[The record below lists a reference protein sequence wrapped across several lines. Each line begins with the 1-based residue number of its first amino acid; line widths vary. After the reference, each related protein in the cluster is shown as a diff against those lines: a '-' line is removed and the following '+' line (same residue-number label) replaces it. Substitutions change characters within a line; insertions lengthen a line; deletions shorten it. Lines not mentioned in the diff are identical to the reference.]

1 MIGSEKTIRWGIIGC
16 GNVAEF
22 KSGPPLYRT
31 PGSELV
37 AVMRRD
43 AAKAKDFAERHNVK
57 RWYTDVQSL
66 IADPEV
72 NAVYIASPH
81 YLHLEH
87 ATLAAQAK
95 KIVLCEKPMGT
106 SVAEAQAIVDVCKR
120 NGVPLN
126 VAYYRRYWYV
136 TRAIKRL
143 LNEGAIG
150 HVLQARVQLSAPLS
164 DNFTGDAN
172 RAWLTSRVQSGGGV
186 LANAGSHWIDLIRY
200 FLGEVMDVTAYAS
213 SQASGFE
220 IEDTLS
226 AQMRTRD
233 GVFVSLMLTLQ
244 SPVSINEFDIL
255 GTEGRILGGP
265 LSDGFWRL
273 ERRGK
278 APELVNFPYSG
289 TAHSD
294 FITELVPSLLEDKPP
309 LIPGQE
315 AVAAWKIMEAVYR
328 SCENGGRVAIETGA

>member
-1 MIGSEKTIRWGIIGC
+1 
-16 GNVAEF
+16 
-22 KSGPPLYRT
+22 
-31 PGSELV
+31 
-37 AVMRRD
+37 
-43 AAKAKDFAERHNVK
+43 
-57 RWYTDVQSL
+57 
-66 IADPEV
+66 V
-72 NAVYIASPH
+72 NAIYVASPH
-81 YLHLEH
+81 FLHLEH
-87 ATLAAQAK
+87 VTLAAQAK

-106 SVAEAQAIVDVCKR
+106 SVAEAQAMVDVCAR

-150 HVLQARVQLSAPLS
+150 RVLQARVQLSSLVA
-164 DNFTGDAN
+164 DYFAGDPS
-172 RAWLTSRVQSGGGV
+172 RAWLTSRAQSGGGV
-186 LANAGSHWIDLIRY
+186 LANAGSHWIDLIRF
-200 FLGEVMDVTAYAS
+200 FLGEVADVTALAS

-226 AQMRTRD
+226 AQIRMQS
-233 GVFVSLMLTLQ
+233 GAFVSLLLTFQ
-244 SPVSINEFDIL
+244 SPASINEFDIL

-265 LSDGFWRL
+265 LADGFWKL

-294 FITELVPSLLEDKPP
+294 FITELVPSLIEGKPP

-315 AVAAWKIMEAVYR
+315 AVAVWKIMQAIYR
-328 SCENGGRVAIETGA
+328 SCETGTRTAVAQ

>member
-1 MIGSEKTIRWGIIGC
+1 MEDTIRWGIIGC
-16 GNVAEF
+16 GNVVEN

-43 AAKAKDFAERHNVK
+43 AAKAEDFARRHNVNH
-57 RWYTDVQSL
+57 WYTDARALVD
-66 IADPEV
+66 DPQV
-72 NAVYIASPH
+72 NAVYVASPH
-81 YLHLEH
+81 NLHLEH
-87 ATLAAQAK
+87 VTLAAERH

-106 SVAEAQAIVDVCKR
+106 SVAEALAIVDVCKR

-126 VAYYRRYWYV
+126 VAYYRRFWYV

-143 LNEGAIG
+143 LNEGAVG
-150 HVLQARVQLSAPLS
+150 RVLQARVQLSAQIADYFS
-164 DNFTGDAN
+164 GDAK
-172 RAWLTSRVQSGGGV
+172 RSWLTSCEQSGGGV
-186 LANAGSHWIDLIRY
+186 LANAGSHWVDLIRY
-200 FLGEVMDVTAYAS
+200 FLGEVVDVTGYAS

-233 GVFVSLMLTLQ
+233 GALVSLLLTFQ
-244 SPVSINEFDIL
+244 SPASINEFDIL

-265 LSDGFWRL
+265 LSEGFWRL
-273 ERRGK
+273 ERHGK
-278 APELVNFPYSG
+278 NPELVNFPYSG

-294 FITELVPSLLEDKPP
+294 FITELIPSLLAQQPA
-309 LIPGQE
+309 LIPGEE
-315 AVAAWKIMEAVYR
+315 AVADWKIMEAIYR
-328 SCENGGRVAIETGA
+328 SCEQGVRISVD